1 MIWNPS
7 SAGVDELGRSS
18 STTSWACDW
27 VLFMGSWKPETSKG
41 FCGIKRCGLVWTI
54 GVLKKQRL
62 NNSLNFGS
70 SDYSVCFCC
79 WHFIAFVKNSTRSS
93 NCCLS
98 ETAVNSRRSGGQRQA
113 GQMAGRRCRFFSPK
127 MSQDVPGRDV
137 MFKCG
142 GNIGMFP

>member
-41 FCGIKRCGLVWTI
+41 FWGIKRCGLVWAKTMNYWCTE
-54 GVLKKQRL
+54 KAMTKQL
-62 NNSLNFGS
+62 LEFWEY

-79 WHFIAFVKNSTRSS
+79 WHFIAFAIDKNSRCS
-93 NCCLS
+93 NCYQWNSCFSSASFDRLRW
-98 ETAVNSRRSGGQRQA
+98 TAASWSD
-113 GQMAGRRCRFFSPK
+113 GRKEVPRPDSPK
-127 MSQDVPGRDV
+127 RSPRSRCDV
-137 MFKCG
+137 
-142 GNIGMFP
+142 